1 MRVEAQVA
9 ILVDEKLGKKEISSR
24 QRRTFGSLVLEVD
37 CCFILE
43 KVVCI
48 QVMWEAHSK
57 SGNLLSKVKATL
69 PATKVA

>member
-48 QVMWEAHSK
+48 QVMWEACS
-57 SGNLLSKVKATL
+57 SSALINEVTQSVV
-69 PATKVA
+69 PP